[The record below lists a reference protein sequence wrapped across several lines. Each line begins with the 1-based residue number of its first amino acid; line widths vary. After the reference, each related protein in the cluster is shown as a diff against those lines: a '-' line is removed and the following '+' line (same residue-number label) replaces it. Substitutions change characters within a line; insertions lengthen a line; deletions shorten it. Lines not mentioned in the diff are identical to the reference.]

1 MKRSLLLLIFI
12 VFSSWVCFAGMR
24 NDDKKVFIAT
34 RVDSDG
40 FIVDGQLSETMW
52 QSGTWY
58 GDFIQHEPY
67 EGKAPSQE
75 TLCKIL
81 YDDDNVYV
89 GVRALDTSPD
99 SISWRRSRRDEI
111 DGDFVGVLFDSYFD
125 RRTAFAFVVNAA
137 GVKMDGVLTSD
148 GESEDWT
155 WDPIWWVATNVNEEG
170 WSAEMRIPLSQL
182 RFDKSKEQIWGVEI
196 ARFLFRKEETSFWQH
211 IPRDASGIVHQ
222 FGELHGISDIE
233 PKRQVEIAPY
243 VVAST
248 ERFKKVEGNPFETGK
263 RNNLSAGLDG
273 KIGVTNNLTL
283 DFTVNP
289 DFGQVEADPSEVNL
303 TAFETF
309 FEEKRPF
316 FIEGRSIMSLPL
328 LFGDGDLA
336 DENLFYTRRIGRRPQ
351 YYPDVDDDASVNF
364 PDNTS
369 ILGAAKLTGKTK
381 KGWSIGILESVT
393 AEEKA
398 KIDHEGERSS
408 EPVEPLTNYIV
419 GTVQKDFREGQ
430 TVIGGMFTSTN
441 RSIDDPDLEFL
452 HKDAYTGG
460 IHFSH
465 DIKERTYNISFKT
478 YFSHVRGSEEA
489 IIRTQR
495 SSARY
500 YQRPDAE
507 YLDLDSSRTS
517 LSGSGGV
524 LSFNKIGEGH
534 WRFGSFFSWKSPG
547 LEVNDLGYMQS
558 TDEILQVIW
567 IGYRIW
573 EPFSIFRS
581 FNVNLNQWN
590 VWDFG
595 WNHRVNGGNINLNMQ
610 FKNYWSFG
618 TGINPQGNAISNATL
633 RGGPSILIPGSLS
646 FWVDLD
652 TDNRKKISGGLFTSH
667 NWGFEGS
674 STNQNYGCF
683 LSLKPSN
690 ALNITLVPS
699 LNLNK
704 RELQYIDKIELGEE
718 ERYIFGSIDQQTLML
733 SLRLNYS
740 ITPNLTIQYWGQ
752 PFVSAGSYDRFK
764 MITDPHADAFSD
776 RFHTY
781 TDEEI
786 TLLNPDDGYL
796 VDEDGDMN
804 YDYGFEYPDF
814 NFKQFRSN
822 MVLRWEYIPG
832 STLFLVWSQGRT
844 GYVADGQF
852 RLGENIEQLFDVRP
866 HNIYLVKLSY
876 RFGL

>member
-1 MKRSLLLLIFI
+1 MKKTLHLFLLFFLSIRL
-12 VFSSWVCFAGMR
+12 CLAGGV
-24 NDDKKVFIAT
+24 NGEKKVMIAI
-34 RVDSDG
+34 RVESDDLV
-40 FIVDGQLSETMW
+40 VDGSLSEAQW
-52 QSGTWY
+52 QNGTWY

-75 TLCKIL
+75 TLFKIL

-89 GVRALDTSPD
+89 GIRALDTSPD
-99 SISWRRSRRDEI
+99 SISQRRSRRDDI

-137 GVKMDGVLTSD
+137 GVKMDGVFTSD

-155 WDPIWWVATNVNEEG
+155 WDPIWYVDAEVNDEG

-182 RFDKSKEQIWGVEI
+182 RFVKSKEQVWGVEI

-211 IPRDASGIVHQ
+211 LPRDASGIVHN

-248 ERFKKVEGNPFETGK
+248 ERFKKVEDNPFETGR
-263 RNNLSAGLDG
+263 RNNLSYGVDG

-336 DENLFYTRRIGRRPQ
+336 DENLFYSRRIGRRPQ
-351 YYPDVDDDASVNF
+351 YYPDVDDDASVKF
-364 PDNTS
+364 PENTP
-369 ILGAAKLTGKTK
+369 ILGAAKITGKTK
-381 KGWSIGILESVT
+381 KGWSVGILESVT
-393 AEEKA
+393 AKEVA
-398 KIDHEGERSS
+398 KVDIEGERNT
-408 EPVEPLTNYIV
+408 EAVEPLTNYIV
-419 GTVQKDFREGQ
+419 GTVQRDFREGQ
-430 TVIGGMFTSTN
+430 TVVGGMFTSTN
-441 RSIDDPDLEFL
+441 RKIDDPNLEFL

-478 YFSHVRGSEEA
+478 YLSHVRGSEEA

-507 YLDLDSSRTS
+507 YLELDSTRTS
-517 LSGSGGV
+517 LTGSGGV

-534 WRFGSFFSWKSPG
+534 LRFGSFFSWKSPG
-547 LEVNDLGYMQS
+547 LEVNDLGYLRS

-581 FNVNLNQWN
+581 FNVSLNEWN

-595 WNHRVNGGNINLNMQ
+595 WNRTVTGGNINMNMQ
-610 FKNYWSFG
+610 FKNYWSFS
-618 TGINPQGNAISNATL
+618 TGMSTEGNALSNATL
-633 RGGPSILIPGSLS
+633 RGGPSMITPGTLS
-646 FWVDLD
+646 FWTDLD

-667 NWGFEGS
+667 TWGFEES
-674 STNQNYGCF
+674 RKNQHYGCF
-683 LSLKPSN
+683 ISLKPSN
-690 ALNITLVPS
+690 ALTLSLVPS
-699 LNLNK
+699 LSLNK
-704 RELQYIDKIELGEE
+704 RDLQYIDKIELGEE
-718 ERYIFGSIDQQTLML
+718 ERYIFGSIDQKTVML

-752 PFVSAGSYDRFK
+752 PFVSAGTYDRFK

-781 TDEEI
+781 TDTEI
-786 TLLNPDDGYL
+786 TFLNPDDGYL
-796 VDEDGDMN
+796 VDEDQDMN
-804 YDYGFEYPDF
+804 YDYGFGYPDF
-814 NFKQFRSN
+814 NFRQFRSN
-822 MVLRWEYIPG
+822 MVLRWEYVPG
-832 STLFLVWSQGRT
+832 STLYLVWSQGRT
-844 GYVADGQF
+844 DSVADGEF
-852 RLGENIEQLFDVRP
+852 HLGQNLEDLFDVRP
-866 HNIYLVKLSY
+866 HNIFLLKFSY
-876 RFGL
+876 RFKL

>member
-1 MKRSLLLLIFI
+1 MKKSLLLLFLFF
-12 VFSSWVCFAGMR
+12 FSYWFGFAGGS
-24 NDDKKVFIAT
+24 NDEKKVLIAS
-34 RVDSDG
+34 RVESDN
-40 FIVDGQLSETMW
+40 FIVDGKLSEAMW
-52 QSGTWY
+52 QDGSWY
-58 GDFIQHEPY
+58 GNFIQHEPY
-67 EGKAPSQE
+67 EGKDPSQE

-81 YDDDNVYV
+81 YDNDNIYV
-89 GVRALDTSPD
+89 GIRALDNSPD
-99 SISWRRSRRDEI
+99 SISRRRSRRDDI
-111 DGDFVGVLFDSYFD
+111 DGDFAGVLFDSYYD
-125 RRTAFAFVVNAA
+125 HRTAFAFVVNAA
-137 GVKMDGVLTSD
+137 GVKMDGVFTSD

-155 WDPIWWVATNVNEEG
+155 WDPIWWVAAVVNEEG
-170 WSAEMRIPLSQL
+170 WSAEMKIPLSQL
-182 RFDKSKEQIWGVEI
+182 RFDKAEDQVWGVQI

-211 IPRDASGIVHQ
+211 LPQDASGIVHN
-222 FGELHGISDIE
+222 FGELHGISDIQ

-243 VVAST
+243 VVGST

-263 RNNLSAGLDG
+263 RNNLSAGVDG

-336 DENLFYTRRIGRRPQ
+336 DENLFYSRRIGRSPQ
-351 YYPDVDDDASVNF
+351 HYPDVDDDASVKF

-393 AEEKA
+393 SKEVA
-398 KIDHEGERSS
+398 KVDIEGERYT
-408 EPVEPLTNYIV
+408 ETVEPLTNYIV

-430 TVIGGMFTSTN
+430 TVVGGMFTSTN
-441 RSIDDPDLEFL
+441 RRIDDPNLEFL
-452 HKDAYTGG
+452 HEDAYTGG
-460 IHFSH
+460 VHFSH

-489 IIRTQR
+489 IIQTQE

-500 YQRPDAE
+500 FQRPDAE
-507 YLDLDSSRTS
+507 YLELDSSRTS
-517 LSGSGGV
+517 LTGSGGV
-524 LSFNKIGEGH
+524 LSFTKIGEGH
-534 WRFGSFFSWKSPG
+534 LRYALFFSWKSPE
-547 LEVNDLGYMQS
+547 LEVNDLGYLRS
-558 TDEILQVIW
+558 TDEMLQVLW

-581 FNVNLNQWN
+581 LNINLNQWN
-590 VWDFG
+590 AWDFG
-595 WNHRVNGGNINLNMQ
+595 WNRNVTGGNINLNMQ

-618 TGINPQGNAISNATL
+618 TGINPAGNTLSNATL
-633 RGGPSILIPGSLS
+633 RGGPSIIIPGNLS
-646 FWVDLD
+646 FWANLD
-652 TDNRKKISGGLFTSH
+652 TDNRKKISGGLFTNIS
-667 NWGFEGS
+667 WGFEGS
-674 STNQNYGCF
+674 RTNQNYGF
-683 LSLKPSN
+683 LISLKPSN
-690 ALNITLVPS
+690 ALNLSFVPS
-699 LNLNK
+699 LSLNK

-718 ERYIFGSIDQQTLML
+718 ERYLFGSIDQKTVML

-752 PFVSAGSYDRFK
+752 PFISAGTYDRFK
-764 MITDPHADAFSD
+764 MITDPHADAYRD

-781 TDEEI
+781 TEEEI
-786 TLLNPDDGYL
+786 TLLNPDDGYV
-796 VDEDGDMN
+796 VDEDGDSN

-832 STLFLVWSQGRT
+832 STLYLVWSQGRT
-844 GYVADGQF
+844 DYVADGQF
-852 RLGENIEQLFDVRP
+852 RLGENIEELFDVRP
-866 HNIYLVKLSY
+866 HNIFLVKLSY
-876 RFGL
+876 RFRL